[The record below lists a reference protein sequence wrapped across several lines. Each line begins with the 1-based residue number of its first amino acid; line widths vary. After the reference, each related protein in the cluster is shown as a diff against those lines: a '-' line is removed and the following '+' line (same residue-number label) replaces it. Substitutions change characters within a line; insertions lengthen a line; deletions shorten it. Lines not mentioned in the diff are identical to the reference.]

1 MNIAIFIGRLI
12 KDAEIRT
19 AGSTT
24 VGRYTLAVDRD
35 YKKDGE
41 QTADFIPCVVFGK
54 SAEFA
59 EKYFKKG
66 MKVAVSGRIQ
76 TGSYKNKDGQTVY
89 TTDMMVE
96 KQNFVESKAQNSPT
110 APTTTVNDFIPIGEG
125 IADSDL
131 PF

>member
-1 MNIAIFIGRLI
+1 
-12 KDAEIRT
+12 
-19 AGSTT
+19 
-24 VGRYTLAVDRD
+24 
-35 YKKDGE
+35 
-41 QTADFIPCVVFGK
+41 
-54 SAEFA
+54 
-59 EKYFKKG
+59 

-96 KQNFVESKAQNSPT
+96 KQNFVESKTQNSQA

>member
-12 KDAEIRT
+12 KDVEVRV
-19 AGSTT
+19 AGNTK

-59 EKYFKKG
+59 EKYLKKG

-96 KQNFVESKAQNSPT
+96 KQNFVESKAQNSPA
-110 APTTTVNDFIPIGEG
+110 APTTSVNDFIPIGEG

>member
-1 MNIAIFIGRLI
+1 MNKVILIGRLI
-12 KDAEIRT
+12 KDAETRV

-24 VGRYTLAVDRD
+24 VGRYTLAVDRKF
-35 YKKDGE
+35 KKDGE

-66 MKVAVSGRIQ
+66 MKVSVVGRIQ

-89 TTDMMVE
+89 TTDIMVE
-96 KQNFVESKAQNSPT
+96 EQEFMESKAQNSPA